1 MSFKPP
7 DNFDFT
13 HPESW
18 PAWRKRYERFSMASE
33 LNKKSFVI
41 QLNSLIYT
49 MGSTAEQI
57 YGVFNFEESDTATIK
72 QVLDRFD
79 GHFTPQNN
87 IIHVRS
93 KFYQRSQAASESI
106 EAFHRSLYELSAYAD
121 FPDREEA
128 IRDRFVLGV
137 NSLELSEK
145 LQLEPNLTLDSAVK
159 LARQFETV
167 KQQVG
172 EQRTESVQAVGARGF
187 GRGRSRGRGDRY
199 KSRGGSASAGARA
212 SKGASSTQSKSG
224 RSDRCGGSPHR
235 RENCPAK
242 GRDCRSC
249 GKIGHYQSVCRSR
262 NSQHVKFV
270 NADSDSG
277 EEFFISAVR
286 SKTFHDKAWMTDVKI
301 GNTG

>member
-1 MSFKPP
+1 MPFKPP
-7 DNFDFT
+7 ESFDFT

-18 PAWRKRYERFSMASE
+18 PAWRKRYERFSMATE
-33 LNKKSFVI
+33 LNKKSFAI
-41 QLNSLIYT
+41 QLASLIYA
-49 MGSTAEQI
+49 MGPTAEQI
-57 YGVFNFEESDTATIK
+57 YGAFNFEENDTATIK

-137 NSLELSEK
+137 SSLELSEK

-167 KQQVG
+167 KKQVG

-187 GRGRSRGRGDRY
+187 GRGLNRGIGGGVRGRGR
-199 KSRGGSASAGARA
+199 
-212 SKGASSTQSKSG
+212 
-224 RSDRCGGSPHR
+224 
-235 RENCPAK
+235 
-242 GRDCRSC
+242 GRDR
-249 GKIGHYQSVCRSR
+249 GRERGLEV
-262 NSQHVKFV
+262 
-270 NADSDSG
+270 
-277 EEFFISAVR
+277 
-286 SKTFHDKAWMTDVKI
+286 
-301 GNTG
+301 